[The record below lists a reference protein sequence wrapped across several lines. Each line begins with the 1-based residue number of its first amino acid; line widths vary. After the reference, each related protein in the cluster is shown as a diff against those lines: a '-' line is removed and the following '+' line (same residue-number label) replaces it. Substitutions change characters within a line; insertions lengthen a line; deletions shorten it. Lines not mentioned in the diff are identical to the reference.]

1 LLAKQRH
8 IFVSIFSSCKNLRV
22 IFSQITAKYLEYFY
36 FFVEYLYI
44 IRSDDEKMLATLR
57 CLKKINYFD

>member
-1 LLAKQRH
+1 M
-8 IFVSIFSSCKNLRV
+8 SIFSSCKNLRV